1 VGGRRAGLVT
11 VLIVVVIASSAAV
24 LVLLTD
30 VPLFLVYAV
39 WIAPVVVLIPYA
51 YPSAER
57 RGYFDLLRGGRV
69 SWMMLARNVILI
81 GLFCSLLLELAA
93 RGRPRAAGPADTGTT
108 G

>member
-1 VGGRRAGLVT
+1 MPVPAYPTRARLSVVGRLRAGLVT
-11 VLIVVVIASSAAV
+11 VSIVVVIASSAAV

-57 RGYFDLLRGGRV
+57 RSYGVGTVTAALVLPAGTATWV
-69 SWMMLARNVILI
+69 LWLVITH
-81 GLFCSLLLELAA
+81 AH
-93 RGRPRAAGPADTGTT
+93 
-108 G
+108 

>member
-1 VGGRRAGLVT
+1 

-51 YPSAER
+51 
-57 RGYFDLLRGGRV
+57 V
-69 SWMMLARNVILI
+69 H
-81 GLFCSLLLELAA
+81 
-93 RGRPRAAGPADTGTT
+93 RPRHAATSTSCGVGALAG
-108 G
+108 